1 MPPSSANHQLNLRI
15 LPAVAF
21 AFIAYFSI
29 GAPLAVLPSYVHLH
43 LGIGTVFAGL
53 LVSLQYV
60 ATFSTRARAGR
71 LCDTIGPRAT
81 VRQGLLACTGSGL
94 LLLLAALLHRHLGL
108 SLASLALSRL
118 ALGTGESLAAT
129 GATMWGIGRV
139 GPEHTARVI
148 SWNGVATYSAL
159 AAGAP
164 LGVLLAARW
173 GLGAIGALT
182 VVLGLASFAV
192 ATRMAPTIPPR
203 GEHVPLG
210 RILLR
215 VSPYGLALALGGL
228 GFGVIATFVTL
239 FFAHH
244 QWQGAALAGL
254 VEKLSG
260 LVYYFLS
267 PLLRERLQRPIAS
280 VSFFDR
286 GDHLRHG
293 NVAVGYAAPLEV
305 AGLAYPEIG
314 SDNRRPLAAEYLR
327 EFLRRP
333 SEKRSLF
340 PLSAT
345 GKAVRIRGRVKSAS
359 RRLQIPLQVVQNL
372 PGHSGKFR
380 IPRGLVPLQIAD
392 REQCVVIEHFLEV
405 RYQPPLV
412 SCIAVKT
419 ASHLVV
425 DATCSHAVQGKLSHA
440 EELPVAGRPVAAQQ
454 QPYRQG
460 TRKFGRAGKAAVS
473 RVEAFP
479 VGLYRQLQ

>member
-244 QWQGAALAGL
+244 QWQGAALALTTYGLCFVGTRLLFARCINRFGGFPAALVSFALEAAGL
-254 VEKLSG
+254 VLLG
-260 LVYYFLS
+260 LGDSHRVAMVACGLTGAGFSLIF
-267 PLLRERLQRPIAS
+267 PALAVEAANVFPAS
-280 VSFFDR
+280 VR
-286 GDHLRHG
+286 GSVLGVYSAFVDL
-293 NVAVGYAAPLEV
+293 ALFL
-305 AGLAYPEIG
+305 AG
-314 SDNRRPLAAEYLR
+314 PLAGSIIAGYGY
-327 EFLRRP
+327 P
-333 SEKRSLF
+333 
-340 PLSAT
+340 
-345 GKAVRIRGRVKSAS
+345 AVFFGAAGGVLVALAITAWLSAS
-359 RRLQIPLQVVQNL
+359 R
-372 PGHSGKFR
+372 
-380 IPRGLVPLQIAD
+380 
-392 REQCVVIEHFLEV
+392 
-405 RYQPPLV
+405 
-412 SCIAVKT
+412 
-419 ASHLVV
+419 
-425 DATCSHAVQGKLSHA
+425 
-440 EELPVAGRPVAAQQ
+440 AGTQAGAAL
-454 QPYRQG
+454 G
-460 TRKFGRAGKAAVS
+460 NET
-473 RVEAFP
+473 
-479 VGLYRQLQ
+479 